1 MPDKIPLPSLSSLSG
16 AEGAEERLRKLGIP
30 PTSPF
35 DPREPPELRLGDVLP
50 APKQNPQADEEVIV
64 QKVILALARW
74 ARNKMGK
81 RYKDYMRQAEEAYLL
96 EIAEKTN
103 PHDMAFWLN
112 VRRAALEAQ
121 IKFPLTLRRR
131 SRRKLFDL
139 TKTLFEEYD
148 QLLPTVQQVKKIENW
163 TVRKLKMAELFKD
176 STKERIENWCSKS
189 MKPSE
194 VVYEALTIRYSLDIH
209 PDNLKKYLRL
219 EKNRGKHIYHFADIA
234 SFLERTFLANPK

>member
-1 MPDKIPLPSLSSLSG
+1 LSASK
-16 AEGAEERLRKLGIP
+16 RLAQLGISI
-30 PTSPF
+30 SPVPK
-35 DPREPPELRLGDVLP
+35 PRELRLSDVLP
-50 APKQNPQADEEVIV
+50 APTEKPQADEEVIV

-74 ARNKMGK
+74 ARSKMGK
-81 RYKDYMRQAEEAYLL
+81 RYTDYMRQAEEAYLL
-96 EIAEKTN
+96 EIAEKTH

-121 IKFPLTLRRR
+121 IRFPLTLRRR
-131 SRRKLFDL
+131 SQRKLFEL
-139 TKTLFEEYD
+139 TRKLFEEYD
-148 QLLPTVQQVKKIENW
+148 QLLPIVQQVKKIEAW
-163 TVRKLKMAELFKD
+163 TVRKLKMTELFKD

-219 EKNRGKHIYHFADIA
+219 VKNRDKHIFHFADIA
-234 SFLERTFLANPK
+234 SILERTFLANPK

>member
-1 MPDKIPLPSLSSLSG
+1 LSASK
-16 AEGAEERLRKLGIP
+16 RLAQLGI
-30 PTSPF
+30 SIS
-35 DPREPPELRLGDVLP
+35 PELRLSDVLP
-50 APKQNPQADEEVIV
+50 RPTEKPQADEEVIV

-74 ARNKMGK
+74 ARSKMGK
-81 RYKDYMRQAEEAYLL
+81 SYTDYMRQAEEAYLL

-103 PHDMAFWLN
+103 PADMAFWLN

-121 IKFPLTLRRR
+121 INFPLRLRRR
-131 SRRKLFDL
+131 SRRKLFEL
-139 TKTLFEEYD
+139 EKTLFEEYHR
-148 QLLPTVQQVKKIENW
+148 LLPLVQQVKKIEPW

-189 MKPSE
+189 SKPSE

-219 EKNRGKHIYHFADIA
+219 VKNRGKHISHFADIA

>member
-1 MPDKIPLPSLSSLSG
+1 MSASK
-16 AEGAEERLRKLGIP
+16 RLAQLGISI
-30 PTSPF
+30 SPV
-35 DPREPPELRLGDVLP
+35 PKPPELRLKDVLP
-50 APKQNPQADEEVIV
+50 APKGKPQADEEIIV

-74 ARNKMGK
+74 ARSKMGK
-81 RYKDYMRQAEEAYLL
+81 RYTDYMRQAEEVYLL
-96 EIAEKTN
+96 EIAEKTH

-131 SRRKLFDL
+131 SQRKLFEL
-139 TKTLFEEYD
+139 TRTLFEEYD
-148 QLLPTVQQVKKIENW
+148 QLLPIVQQVKKIEAW
-163 TVRKLKMAELFKD
+163 TVRENSKWAELFKD

-189 MKPSE
+189 TKPSE

-219 EKNRGKHIYHFADIA
+219 AKNRDKHISHFADIA
-234 SFLERTFLANPK
+234 SILERTFLANPK

>member
-1 MPDKIPLPSLSSLSG
+1 
-16 AEGAEERLRKLGIP
+16 
-30 PTSPF
+30 
-35 DPREPPELRLGDVLP
+35 
-50 APKQNPQADEEVIV
+50 
-64 QKVILALARW
+64 
-74 ARNKMGK
+74 MGK

-112 VRRAALEAQ
+112 VRRAALEAE
-121 IKFPLTLRRR
+121 IKFPRTLRRR

-148 QLLPTVQQVKKIENW
+148 QLLPRVQQVKKIENW

-194 VVYEALTIRYSLDIH
+194 VVEWRTASSSFANRSLSSRRASSDLSNSS
-209 PDNLKKYLRL
+209 DTKLR
-219 EKNRGKHIYHFADIA
+219 
-234 SFLERTFLANPK
+234 ERQPSGGGIKEM